1 MWNKWLHTA
10 AQTCFYLY
18 IITLIYVSS
27 SQIYHWAICHKSKS
41 TILNALLCQQ
51 RVQYSKQLGLPN
63 PVLSLEY
70 PRTWTVPKKP
80 DMWLDSSYHYHDV
93 IQVLRVYMYLF
104 LCHCHNIK
112 QNPHPCHPQITFNFL
127 ETEQL
132 QIIKNDFWQY
142 NAPHDITT
150 FLHITCLLV
159 LVHITSTLSHKLSFS
174 SHSLSGDQI
183 LGSVLP
189 LYHYLISGFWTWFL
203 ILKIRIPALAY
214 FTRYLHKSSTIC
226 DCYVDHNAV
235 QMSERI

>member
-1 MWNKWLHTA
+1 MSYSSHKIWASQEQAICWRSICWMNKWINMWMNESVLPALGRLPGIQQMWNKWLHTV

-18 IITLIYVSS
+18 IITLIYVS

-51 RVQYSKQLGLPN
+51 RVQYSKQLSLPN

-112 QNPHPCHPQITFNFL
+112 QNPHPCHL
-127 ETEQL
+127 
-132 QIIKNDFWQY
+132 K
-142 NAPHDITT
+142 
-150 FLHITCLLV
+150 
-159 LVHITSTLSHKLSFS
+159 
-174 SHSLSGDQI
+174 
-183 LGSVLP
+183 LP
-189 LYHYLISGFWTWFL
+189 LIF
-203 ILKIRIPALAY
+203 
-214 FTRYLHKSSTIC
+214 
-226 DCYVDHNAV
+226 
-235 QMSERI
+235 